1 VTFLRLEGLSKR
13 FDGTVAVDSLS
24 LALERGEMLALLGPS
39 GSGKTTT
46 LRLLAGFE
54 TPDAG
59 RVWVENEDLT
69 AVEPVTRRFGM
80 VFQHYALFPH
90 LDVGANV
97 AFGLESLHVRGGDLD
112 QRVARALA
120 LVDLAGF
127 ERRRIAQLSGGQQQ
141 RVALARAL
149 APEPRVLLLDEPL
162 SNLDP
167 SLRERT
173 RGEIRELIRRVG
185 ITTVLVTHEQEE
197 AFDLGDRVAVLRGG
211 RLEQVGS
218 PEDLYAAPASP
229 FVAEFVGR
237 SSRIAVTV
245 LGPTERG
252 VRVSLEGVEWELTD
266 GAAPPGAV
274 PPQGEA
280 LMVVRPEALRLMA
293 PAPGAVPGTVAERRF
308 TGAASLFTVATD
320 GGARLEVTGPPRSV
334 RPGDRV
340 GIMPSRRSGGGIHL
354 FPSGNQ

>member
-1 VTFLRLEGLSKR
+1 V
-13 FDGTVAVDSLS
+13 
-24 LALERGEMLALLGPS
+24 LLGPS

-59 RVWVENEDLT
+59 RVWVEDEDVT
-69 AVEPVTRRFGM
+69 TVEPVARRFGM

-90 LDVGANV
+90 LDVGDNV
-97 AFGLESLHVRGGDLD
+97 AFGLESAGVRGSELGR
-112 QRVARALA
+112 RVAQALG

-127 ERRRIAQLSGGQQQ
+127 EHRRIAQLSGGQQQ

-173 RGEIRELIRRVG
+173 RGEIRQLIRRVG
-185 ITTVLVTHEQEE
+185 ITTVLVTHEQDE

-211 RLEQVGS
+211 RLEQLGS
-218 PEDLYAAPASP
+218 PEDLYAAPVNP

-237 SSRIAVTV
+237 SSRIPVTV
-245 LGPTERG
+245 LGRGERG

-266 GAAPPGAV
+266 GAVAPDQAPGH
-274 PPQGEA
+274 A
-280 LMVVRPEALRLMA
+280 LMIVRPEALRLMA
-293 PAPGAVPGTVAERRF
+293 PAPGAVSGTVAERRF
-308 TGAASLFTVATD
+308 TGASSLFTVATD
-320 GGARLEVTGPPRSV
+320 GGARVEVTGPPRSV

-340 GIMPSRRSGGGIHL
+340 GIMPSRRSSGGIHL
-354 FPSGNQ
+354 FPPDNR